1 MKKGKISVISFTSL
15 LLVVASLFLY
25 IQVSGKEKDDINRG
39 SELSQEEKNE
49 LENLMEQ
56 IKRSLHDGNYGF
68 VLDHAVLPNENIE
81 VIVKLGSLKV
91 DEKTK
96 EEIQQIATE
105 VIKQNDFDSELFQ
118 FNIKS
123 FYNSEKEGNRFSQRL
138 SYNDLMGDI
147 MTTLNEKG
155 FDVAVQGKV
164 LSYKNVEISLVLP
177 HDKFDEKNK
186 KEAQQLA
193 TDVIEKNNFGTE
205 IFQFNITSY
214 INIKD

>member
-1 MKKGKISVISFTSL
+1 MKKGKISVIGFASL
-15 LLVVASLFLY
+15 LLVVASLFLF
-25 IQVSGKEKDDINRG
+25 IQVSGKEKEDTNRG
-39 SELSQEEKNE
+39 SHLSQEEKHE
-49 LENLMEQ
+49 LENLMGQ
-56 IKRSLHDGNYGF
+56 ISQSLHDGNYGF

-81 VIVKLGSLKV
+81 IIVKLGSEKV

-96 EEIQQIATE
+96 EEIQQIATD

-118 FNIKS
+118 FNITS
-123 FYNSEKEGNRFSQRL
+123 FYNSEKEGNHFSQRL

-147 MTTLNEKG
+147 MQSLNEKG

-164 LSYKNVEISLVLP
+164 SSDKNVEISLVLP
-177 HDKFDEKNK
+177 DDKFDEKTK
-186 KEAQQLA
+186 KEVQQLA
-193 TDVIEKNNFGTE
+193 TDVIEKNNFETE